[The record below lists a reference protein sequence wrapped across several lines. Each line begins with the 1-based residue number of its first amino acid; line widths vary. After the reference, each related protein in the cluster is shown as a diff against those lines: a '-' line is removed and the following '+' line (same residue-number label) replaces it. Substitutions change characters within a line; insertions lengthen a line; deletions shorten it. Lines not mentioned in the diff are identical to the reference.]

1 MLLEAATAVA
11 LLFGRPTNV
20 PAVAVW
26 AGFTLLAIVWLST
39 TLLQVPRHT
48 TLGNG
53 FDTAEHKFLVASNWL
68 RTACWSARGLLVLWM
83 IAQIT
88 A

>member
-1 MLLEAATAVA
+1 ME
-11 LLFGRPTNV
+11 P
-20 PAVAVW
+20 VAVW
-26 AGFTLLAIVWLST
+26 AGFALLAVVWLST
-39 TLLQVPRHT
+39 ALLQVPRHT

-53 FDTAEHKFLVASNWL
+53 FDTADHKSLVASNWL
-68 RTACWSARGLLVLWM
+68 RPTCWSARGLLVLWM